1 MVLDK
6 LIT

>member
-6 LIT
+6 L

>member
-6 LIT
+6 